1 MDKKKYIYQ
10 DICDEDIKLLEKL
23 QLTKKPNISLPWK
36 YYQSSF
42 ERIFGS
48 LKDDKIGAPII
59 NKRL

>member
-36 YYQSSF
+36 YYHLL
-42 ERIFGS
+42 ICYG
-48 LKDDKIGAPII
+48 LIW
-59 NKRL
+59 